1 MRSGIFR
8 FNGFFVAL
16 FGAITRYL
24 NIPVFCSLFIMGRG
38 RKGLIDQ
45 SNKKDRKHVFY
56 EQRTFIIIQ
65 GDPIGSPA
73 DPVFLPA
80 GVIDRLKQMDPKAV
94 ARFFSNEQCVNT
106 YWSGSSNRSGIHTQ
120 FFV

>member
-1 MRSGIFR
+1 M
-8 FNGFFVAL
+8 AL
-16 FGAITRYL
+16 FGVITRYL

-56 EQRTFIIIQ
+56 NQRSPFIIIQ
-65 GDPIGSPA
+65 GDPIGGPV

-94 ARFFSNEQCVNT
+94 AKLLLK
-106 YWSGSSNRSGIHTQ
+106 
-120 FFV
+120 

>member
-1 MRSGIFR
+1 
-8 FNGFFVAL
+8 
-16 FGAITRYL
+16 
-24 NIPVFCSLFIMGRG
+24 MGRG

-56 EQRTFIIIQ
+56 NDRRPFIVIQ
-65 GDPIGSPA
+65 GDPIGSPV

-94 ARFFSNEQCVNT
+94 AELLLK
-106 YWSGSSNRSGIHTQ
+106 
-120 FFV
+120 